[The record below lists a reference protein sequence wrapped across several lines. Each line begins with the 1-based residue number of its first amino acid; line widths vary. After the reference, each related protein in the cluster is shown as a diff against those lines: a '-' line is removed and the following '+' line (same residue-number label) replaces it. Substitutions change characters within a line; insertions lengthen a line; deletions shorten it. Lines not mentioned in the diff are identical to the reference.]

1 MMMEELIPMVLFLT
15 VGWIVKIVSD
25 NKTRRLLIDKG
36 EVNENAKFIFD
47 RPQSQIAASM
57 KWGFVLIGV
66 GLALLISTM
75 TYSITEEGTFGL
87 MFLFAGVGLL
97 VFYFI
102 AKQKYEKPEAKL
114 PMEIAEK
121 E

>member
-1 MMMEELIPMVLFLT
+1 MLGELIPMVLFIT
-15 VGWIVKIVSD
+15 VGWIVKIVSE
-25 NKTRRLLIDKG
+25 NKTRRFLIEKG
-36 EVNENAKFIFD
+36 DLNENVKFLFD
-47 RPQSQIAASM
+47 KPQSQIAASM

-66 GLALLISTM
+66 GIALLISTM

-102 AKQKYEKPEAKL
+102 AKQKYEKPEAK
-114 PMEIAEK
+114 PPVEIAEK